1 MKYTKCKFY
10 KLKSKKQL
18 RDWLGID
25 NSSFFRKSNLEKN
38 IFPKI
43 SIENNHQRLVEVSS
57 AALKF
62 VQTRILHILSRLDCP
77 DYLYSGVKG
86 KSHIS
91 NAKQHQGNMFMY
103 KLDISKFFPNI
114 RREFIYLFFRDKL
127 QVSSDVAEILTNCT
141 TTNLLTATYRKPE
154 TKNAVMNFMEANNL
168 QHLSHLST
176 GSPTSM
182 LLAYLANIPM
192 FEKIESIAKET
203 NLIFTVYADD
213 IVFSSKQNIP
223 YKVRYKIVN
232 IIESYGYSVSRK
244 KCKYLMPRSPK
255 TVTGVV
261 INSNGIPT
269 TPNRLILKAHQ
280 KILQYKKVNLSITDW
295 QSLRGTISVAN
306 QIENKFPHL
315 LHKMGKDILDDKTH
329 TYIKHE

>member
-1 MKYTKCKFY
+1 MNYTKCKLY
-10 KLKSKKQL
+10 KLQSKKQL
-18 RDWLGID
+18 RNWLGID

-43 SIENNHQRLVEVSS
+43 IFEDNHQRLVEVSS
-57 AALKF
+57 TALKF
-62 VQTRILHILSRLDCP
+62 VQTRILQLLSRLDFP
-77 DYLYSGVKG
+77 NYHYSGVKG
-86 KSHIS
+86 KSYIS
-91 NAKQHQGNMFMY
+91 NAKQHQGNMFIY

-114 RREFIYLFFRDKL
+114 RREYIYLFFKNKL
-127 QVSSDVAEILTNCT
+127 QVSPDVAEILTNCT
-141 TTNLLTATYRKPE
+141 TTNLLTASYHNPE
-154 TKNAVMNFMEANNL
+154 TKTAVMNFVETNNL

-182 LLAYLANIPM
+182 LLAFLANIPM
-192 FEKIESIAKET
+192 FEKIESISKEN

-213 IVFSSKQNIP
+213 IVFSSQCNIP
-223 YKVRYKIVN
+223 YTVRYKIVN
-232 IIESYGYSVSRK
+232 IIESYGYKVSRK

-255 TVTGVV
+255 TITGVV

-280 KILQYKKVNLSITDW
+280 KILLYKKGNLSISDW
-295 QSLRGTISVAN
+295 KSLRGTISVAN

-315 LHKMGKDILDDKTH
+315 LHKMGKDILDDETH